1 MKKAWLYIVVATVL
15 FSSME
20 TMLKF
25 VSGQFN
31 PIQLTFGRFLVG
43 GLVLLPVALR
53 TLRRR
58 GAKLDGKSM
67 AYFALLGVLGVALS
81 MSFYQMAVTRIPA
94 SVVAVLFSSNPL
106 FVALL
111 AFLLLREPLG
121 RNQVAGLLLDIV
133 GIVVIVL
140 PDRDSLDGLGLF
152 CIFASTLLFA
162 FYGVCGKKKCQQFG
176 GVVVTCMSFL
186 LGSAVMIVLAALSHI
201 PALSAALT
209 GAGLELFADI
219 PFFTGYTLSAL
230 PVVLYTFIG
239 VTGLGYTCYFLTMEV
254 ASTHEASLVFFFK
267 PALAPVLAWLI
278 LREQI
283 AGNMVAGIVLILA
296 GSLLSLLPWLRS
308 LARGRKERALEEQK

>member
-1 MKKAWLYIVVATVL
+1 
-15 FSSME
+15 
-20 TMLKF
+20 
-25 VSGQFN
+25 
-31 PIQLTFGRFLVG
+31 
-43 GLVLLPVALR
+43 
-53 TLRRR
+53 
-58 GAKLDGKSM
+58 
-67 AYFALLGVLGVALS
+67 
-81 MSFYQMAVTRIPA
+81 
-94 SVVAVLFSSNPL
+94 
-106 FVALL
+106 
-111 AFLLLREPLG
+111 
-121 RNQVAGLLLDIV
+121 
-133 GIVVIVL
+133 
-140 PDRDSLDGLGLF
+140 
-152 CIFASTLLFA
+152 
-162 FYGVCGKKKCQQFG
+162 
-176 GVVVTCMSFL
+176 MSFL

-308 LARGRKERALEEQK
+308 LAQGRKERALEEQK